1 MIKKADIILA
11 AALIIIGLAMS
22 YFFSSGSSSGQEL
35 LVSCGG
41 ERFGSYSLLEDRE
54 IVIER
59 NDHINKITI
68 KNGIVSMSFSDC
80 RGQDCV
86 QQASISKTGESIV
99 CLPNQ
104 VVLEITGNSAEY
116 DSISR

>member
-11 AALIIIGLAMS
+11 AALIAIGLAMS
-22 YFFSSGSSSGQEL
+22 YFLSSGSSSGQEL
-35 LVSCGG
+35 LISCGG

-59 NDHINKITI
+59 NNHINKITI
-68 KNGIVSMSFSDC
+68 DNGIVSMSFSDC
-80 RGQDCV
+80 HGQDCV
-86 QQASISKTGESIV
+86 KQADISKTGQSII

-104 VVLEITGNSAEY
+104 VVLEITGSSAEY

>member
-11 AALIIIGLAMS
+11 AALIVIGLAMS

-68 KNGIVSMSFSDC
+68 KNGIVSMNFSDC

-86 QQASISKTGESIV
+86 QQAGISKTGESIV

-104 VVLEITGNSAEY
+104 VVLEIIGGSAEY

>member
-11 AALIIIGLAMS
+11 ATLIIIGFAMS
-22 YFFSSGSSSGQEL
+22 YFLSSGTSPGQEL

-41 ERFGSYSLLEDRE
+41 ERFGTYSLLEERE
-54 IVIER
+54 IVVER
-59 NDHINKITI
+59 NNHINKITI

-86 QQASISKTGESIV
+86 KQAAISKTGESIV

-104 VVLEITGNSAEY
+104 VVLEIAGGSTEY
-116 DSISR
+116 DSIAR